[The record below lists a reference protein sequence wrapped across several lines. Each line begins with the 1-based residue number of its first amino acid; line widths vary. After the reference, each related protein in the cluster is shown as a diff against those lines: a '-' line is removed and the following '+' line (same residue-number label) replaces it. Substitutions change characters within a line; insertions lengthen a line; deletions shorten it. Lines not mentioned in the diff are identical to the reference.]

1 MKTVSPE
8 DAMSESNHSFKFLI
22 IGAGRGG
29 SSLLAGLLDS
39 HSKLE
44 VGFELFAIKYLMG
57 KSFLDRIFQ
66 RKKFI
71 IHDRTGA
78 FKNACI
84 RESKKFPG
92 KLWGNKITTEQIFG
106 LEDQNIANPKE
117 KVDIIDFFFRKSM
130 NDIKIIFIIRDGRT
144 CVCSKVKRTGQ
155 PFVLACERWNFSV
168 QVYRYLKESHNNN
181 INVKFEELL
190 KNPRQVLENICGF
203 LSIPFEEKMLK
214 GTRNEKM
221 LPEYRKDTFDLSK
234 IELENISDE
243 DFTLIQ
249 DGLKFC
255 NYI

>member
-1 MKTVSPE
+1 
-8 DAMSESNHSFKFLI
+8 MSESNHSFKFLI

-57 KSFLDRIFQ
+57 KSFFERIFQ

-71 IHDRTGA
+71 IHNRTDA

-106 LEDQNIANPKE
+106 LEDHNILNPKN

-130 NDIKIIFIIRDGRT
+130 YDIKIIFIIRDGRT
-144 CVCSKVKRTGQ
+144 CVRSKVKRTGQ
-155 PFVLACERWNFSV
+155 PFALACQRWNFSV
-168 QVYRYLKESHNNN
+168 QVYRYLKESHNN
-181 INVKFEELL
+181 ITVKFEELL

-214 GTRNEKM
+214 GTRNDKM

>member
-1 MKTVSPE
+1 MT
-8 DAMSESNHSFKFLI
+8 ESNHSFKFLI

-29 SSLLAGLLDS
+29 TSLLSGLLDS
-39 HSKLE
+39 HPKLE
-44 VGFELFAIKYLMG
+44 VGFELFAIEYLMG
-57 KSFLDRIFQ
+57 KSFLNRIFQ

-71 IHDRTGA
+71 IHDRTAA
-78 FKNACI
+78 FKDACI
-84 RESKKFPG
+84 RESKKFSE

-106 LEDQNIANPKE
+106 LEDHNIANPRE
-117 KVDIIDFFFRKSM
+117 RVDIIDFFFRESM
-130 NDIKIIFIIRDGRT
+130 YDIKIIFILRDGRT
-144 CVCSKVKRTGQ
+144 CVRSKVKRTGQ
-155 PFVLACERWNFSV
+155 PFALACKRWNFSV

-181 INVKFEELL
+181 ITVKFEELL
-190 KNPRQVLENICGF
+190 KNPRQVLENICSF
-203 LSIPFEEKMLK
+203 LSIPFEEKVLK

-243 DFTLIQ
+243 DFTFIK